1 MAIIAALNHVT
12 HYSYDRP
19 VTLGPQII
27 RLRPAPH
34 CRAAINS
41 YSLKVTPAEH
51 FVNWQQDPSGNWL
64 ARFVFPEPVKE
75 FRIEVDL
82 VTELSIINPFDFF
95 VETDAEIFPFAYPEE
110 LRAELAPYLVTE
122 PAGPLLAAYLATI
135 PREPTNTVNFIVD
148 LNARLAQGIAYGI
161 RMEPGVQEPEHTLDI
176 KSGSCRDTSWLLV
189 QIMRHLGFAA
199 RFVSGYLIQMKADID
214 PLEGPRGTDKDF
226 TDLHAW
232 AEIYIPGAGWI
243 GLDPT
248 SGLLTGEG
256 HLPLAAT
263 PHYRSAAP
271 VSGVASFAETTFD
284 FSMSVARVHEVPRIT
299 LPFSDTSWGELDALG
314 EKVEADLKAGD
325 VRLTMGGEPTFVSI
339 DDQTGEEWNI
349 AAVGP
354 TKRQRADVMI
364 RRLRERFAP
373 GGMLHYGQG
382 KWYPGESLPRW
393 AFALYWRTDGEPIWR
408 DAALIAREPGAPTGG
423 DRELEAAA
431 SIRDAEALAAGL
443 SEKLGLG
450 ADYVLPAYE
459 DTGHWLLKEA
469 QLPDNVDPLDPR
481 LADPEERARMAQV
494 FQLGLGKPRGY
505 VIPVQ
510 RWQSQAGD
518 RRWRSEKWKLRRGK
532 LFLVPGDSPVG
543 YRLPLGSLPVVPKDE
558 FPHIHP
564 QDPMEPRG
572 TLPPAASLG
581 GGGTAPATVNGAQA
595 APPVAAPPAHHQMS
609 RSVETQGEGS
619 AQDRTEQE
627 IGGEHVRT
635 ALSLE
640 VRDNILCVFLP
651 PVEKL
656 EDYLELIA
664 SVEAVARELNLPVH
678 IEGYSPPND
687 PRLNVIKVT
696 PDPGVIEV
704 NIHPAK
710 SWREAVDITRGV
722 YEEARQSRLCAEK
735 FMVDG
740 RHTGTGGGNHVVLGG
755 STPPDSPFLR
765 RPDLLKSIILYW
777 NRHPSLSFL
786 FSGLFIGPT
795 SQAPRIDEAR
805 FDQLYELEIALAQ
818 VPGPGA
824 PSIPLWLVD
833 RLFRNLLVDVSGN
846 THRTEICIDKLYSPD
861 GPTGRLGLI
870 EFRSFEMP
878 PDARMSLAQQLLIRA
893 LVAWFWREPQSGS
906 LVRWGTTL
914 HDRFMLPELVWQD
927 FKDVL
932 ADLGRAGY
940 AFDPVWF
947 EAQAEFRFP
956 FYGKVE
962 HGGVELELRQA
973 LEPWHVMGEEG
984 AIGGTVRYVDSSV
997 ERLQVK
1003 VKGLVPGRHLITCN
1017 GRRMPMTPS
1026 GSAGEAIAAV
1036 RFKAWQP
1043 SSGLHPTIPVHAPL
1057 TFDIVDTWVGRSLG
1071 GCVYHVAHPGGRNYE
1086 TPPVNS
1092 YEAEA
1097 RRLARFEAIGH
1108 SPGALA
1114 IPPEE
1119 RSVEFPLTLD
1129 LRRSGA

>member
-1 MAIIAALNHVT
+1 MAIIAALHHVT
-12 HYSYDRP
+12 HYRYDRP

-34 CRAAINS
+34 CRSAVQS
-41 YSLKVTPAEH
+41 YSLKVTPAQH
-51 FVNWQQDPSGNWL
+51 FVNWQQDPNGNWL
-64 ARFVFPEPVKE
+64 ARYVFPEPVTE

-95 VETDAEIFPFAYPEE
+95 VATEAENFPFAYPEE
-110 LRAELAPYLVTE
+110 LHDELAPYLVTE
-122 PAGPLLAAYLATI
+122 PAGPLLSAYVAAI
-135 PREPTNTVNFIVD
+135 PRDPTNTVNFIVD
-148 LNARLAQGIAYGI
+148 LNARLQQLIAYGI
-161 RMEPGVQEPEHTLDI
+161 RMEPGVQEPEETLAL
-176 KSGSCRDTSWLLV
+176 KAGSCRDTSWLLV
-189 QIMRHLGFAA
+189 QILRRLGLAA

-232 AEIYIPGAGWI
+232 AEVYIPGAGWI

-271 VSGVASFAETTFD
+271 VSGMASYAETQFGFEMEVT
-284 FSMSVARVHEVPRIT
+284 RIHEAPRIT
-299 LPFSDTSWGELDALG
+299 LPFSDESWTRLDALG
-314 EKVEADLKAGD
+314 EQVEADLQAQD
-325 VRLTMGGEPTFVSI
+325 VRLTMGGEPTFASI
-339 DDQTGEEWNI
+339 DDQSGEEWNT

-354 TKRQRADVMI
+354 TKRQRADLLI

-393 AFALYWRTDGEPIWR
+393 AFALYWRQDGEPIWR
-408 DAALIAREPGAPTGG
+408 NAALIAREPGALSGI
-423 DRELEAAA
+423 DREHETVPIPAAV
-431 SIRDAEALAAGL
+431 ETLAAGL
-443 SEKLGLG
+443 AERLGIG
-450 ADYVLPAYE
+450 PDHVLPAYE
-459 DTGHWLLKEA
+459 DTGHWLIKEG
-469 QLPDNVDPLDPR
+469 QLPANVDPLDPK
-481 LADPEERARMAQV
+481 LSDPEERARMVRV
-494 FQLGLGKPRGY
+494 FERGLDKPSGY

-510 RWQSQAGD
+510 RWQAAADD
-518 RRWRSEKWKLRRGK
+518 RRWRSEKWKLRRGR

-543 YRLPLGSLPVVPKDE
+543 YRLPLGSLPHLQKSDY
-558 FPHIHP
+558 PHIHP
-564 QDPMEPRG
+564 QDPLEPRG
-572 TLPPAASLG
+572 PLPGSPA
-581 GGGTAPATVNGAQA
+581 A
-595 APPVAAPPAHHQMS
+595 APPPPAGISAVAAAPPASPIQPS
-609 RSVETQGEGS
+609 RPVES
-619 AQDRTEQE
+619 ASAATRQDIVEQDLTADA
-627 IGGEHVRT
+627 VRT
-635 ALSLE
+635 ALSIE
-640 VRDNILCVFLP
+640 VRDGVLCVFLP
-651 PVEKL
+651 PVERL
-656 EDYLELIA
+656 EDYLDLIA
-664 SVEAVARELNLPVH
+664 SIEEVAEASSQPVH
-678 IEGYSPPND
+678 IEGYAPPHD
-687 PRLNVIKVT
+687 PRLNLIKVT

-704 NIHPAK
+704 NVHPARN
-710 SWREAVDITRGV
+710 WAEAVAITRAV

-755 STPPDSPFLR
+755 VTPADSPFLR
-765 RPDLLKSIILYW
+765 RPDLLKSIVLYW
-777 NRHPSLSFL
+777 QRHPSLSYL

-805 FDQLYELEIALAQ
+805 HDQLYELEIALTQ
-818 VPGPGA
+818 TPGPGEPA
-824 PSIPLWLVD
+824 IPLWLVD
-833 RLFRNLLVDVSGN
+833 RLYRNLLVDVSGN

-893 LVAWFWREPQSGS
+893 LVSWFWRVPQRGR
-906 LVRWGTTL
+906 LVRWGTAL
-914 HDRFMLPELVWQD
+914 HDRFMLPEMVAQD
-927 FKDVL
+927 FREVL
-932 ADLGRAGY
+932 DDLAGAGY
-940 AFDPVWF
+940 AFDPGWF
-947 EAQAEFRFP
+947 AAQHEFRFP
-956 FYGKVE
+956 FFGKVSQ
-962 HGGVELELRQA
+962 GGVELELRQA

-1003 VKGLVPGRHLITCN
+1003 ASGLIPGRHIITCN
-1017 GRRMPMTPS
+1017 GRALPMS
-1026 GSAGEAIAAV
+1026 EIAAGTSIAGL

-1043 SSGLHPTIPVHAPL
+1043 ASGLHPAIPVHAPL
-1057 TFDIVDTWVGRSLG
+1057 TFDIVDSWAGRSLG

-1108 SPGALA
+1108 SPGPLA
-1114 IPPEE
+1114 IPAEARNP
-1119 RSVEFPLTLD
+1119 EFPMTLD
-1129 LRRSGA
+1129 LRRPIGI